1 MNLIKPYVLIIII
14 LLIFISI
21 LLIYYYTVNI
31 YEVMYEVEPAD
42 LYADSQSQI
51 TIEAVPLNALGFRAY
66 YRSAPANFEITEGAD
81 LVEIIKMDDEKG
93 ILVLKA
99 KTTPGTVVIRIT
111 SKYALL
117 PSEVKVMVYT
127 NAA

>member
-1 MNLIKPYVLIIII
+1 MNLIKPYVLIIIV
-14 LLIFISI
+14 LLIFISA

-31 YEVMYEVEPAD
+31 YEVMYEVEPAN
-42 LYADSQSQI
+42 LYADHQSQI

-66 YRSAPANFEITEGAD
+66 FRNAPAEFEIIEGAD
-81 LVEIIKMDDEKG
+81 LVEIIKTDDEKG
-93 ILVLKA
+93 ILILRA
-99 KTTPGTVVIRIT
+99 KVTPGTVVIRIT

-127 NAA
+127 NTA